1 MHIPGVFPE
10 RLFHSG
16 AHGTGEFHIF
26 RLWRLRPSGPTVPVV
41 GLHTHELLVRV
52 PCATR
57 TEGRVRSLTGGSAKR
72 VGTERISRHH
82 PQRRPGEHLWAGY
95 EKPSARNERG
105 TRKQARGQGPFLRA
119 PMATTD
125 TCSVVIRLASDE
137 SDRAAV
143 FVIRGA
149 VFVAE
154 QSVPI
159 AEEWDPRDIDADHLI
174 ALHDGVPV
182 GTVRM
187 VVEQEGT
194 GLLGR
199 LAVLPDARGTG
210 IGVALV
216 RAVEEHA
223 RERGLSAVEL
233 HAQTHALGFYER
245 LGYTAHG
252 EEFLD
257 AGIPHRHMV
266 RELT

>member
-1 MHIPGVFPE
+1 MTTTGT
-10 RLFHSG
+10 HSVL
-16 AHGTGEFHIF
+16 I
-26 RLWRLRPSGPTVPVV
+26 RP
-41 GLHTHELLVRV
+41 
-52 PCATR
+52 
-57 TEGRVRSLTGGSAKR
+57 
-72 VGTERISRHH
+72 
-82 PQRRPGEHLWAGY
+82 
-95 EKPSARNERG
+95 
-105 TRKQARGQGPFLRA
+105 
-119 PMATTD
+119 
-125 TCSVVIRLASDE
+125 ASDE
-137 SDRAAV
+137 RDRAAV

-154 QSVPI
+154 QGVPI
-159 AEEWDPRDIDADHLI
+159 EEEWDPRDTDADHLL

-187 VVEQEGT
+187 VAQQQGT

-199 LAVLPDARGTG
+199 LAVLSTARGTG
-210 IGVALV
+210 TGVALV
-216 RAVEEHA
+216 RAVETRA

-252 EEFLD
+252 GEFLD

>member
-1 MHIPGVFPE
+1 M
-10 RLFHSG
+10 
-16 AHGTGEFHIF
+16 T
-26 RLWRLRPSGPTVPVV
+26 
-41 GLHTHELLVRV
+41 
-52 PCATR
+52 
-57 TEGRVRSLTGGSAKR
+57 
-72 VGTERISRHH
+72 
-82 PQRRPGEHLWAGY
+82 
-95 EKPSARNERG
+95 
-105 TRKQARGQGPFLRA
+105 
-119 PMATTD
+119 TTD

-137 SDRAAV
+137 RDRAAV

-154 QSVPI
+154 QDVPI
-159 AEEWDPRDIDADHLI
+159 AEEWDPRDIDADHLL

-210 IGVALV
+210 TGVALV

-223 RERGLSAVEL
+223 REHGLSAVEL